1 MEPSTQQD
9 KPLAAREKAWTGLPE
24 TVPEQVRPYDRAKR
38 VFDVV
43 FAGLALIVLSP
54 VLLIIALIIFMDD
67 PHGSPIYVSKRMGK
81 NGRIFDFYKFRSMC
95 VNAEKQL
102 GELMNLNEADGPAF
116 KIKDDPR
123 ITRFGRFIRKTSIDE
138 LPQLWNVIKGDMS
151 IVGPRPPIPRE
162 VEQYDEKQMQRL
174 KVVPGLTCYWQIQ
187 PARNS
192 LSFQE
197 WMDLDLKYIRERSF
211 RVDLKIILKTAWV
224 MVRGEGE

>member
-24 TVPEQVRPYDRAKR
+24 AVPEQVRPYDRAKR

>member
-9 KPLAAREKAWTGLPE
+9 KPFVVREKVWTELPE
-24 TVPEQVRPYDRAKR
+24 IIPERTRPYDRVKR

-43 FAGLALIVLSP
+43 VAGLALVVLSP
-54 VLLIIALIIFMDD
+54 ALLIIALIIFLDD
-67 PHGSPIYVSKRMGK
+67 PHGSPIYVSNRMGK

-95 VNAEKQL
+95 VNAEDQL
-102 GELMNLNEADGPAF
+102 GELMDLNEADGPAF

-138 LPQLWNVIKGDMS
+138 LPQLWNVVKGDMS

-162 VEQYDEKQMQRL
+162 VEQYDEEQMQRL

-211 RVDLKIILKTAWV
+211 KVDLKIILKTAWV

>member
-24 TVPEQVRPYDRAKR
+24 AVPEQVRPYDRAKR

-43 FAGLALIVLSP
+43 FAGLSLIVLSP

>member
-43 FAGLALIVLSP
+43 FAGLSLIVLSP

>member
-9 KPLAAREKAWTGLPE
+9 KPFVVREKVWTELPE
-24 TVPEQVRPYDRAKR
+24 IIPERTRPYDRVKR

-43 FAGLALIVLSP
+43 VAGLALVVLSP
-54 VLLIIALIIFMDD
+54 ALLIIALIIFLDD

-95 VNAEKQL
+95 VNAEDQL
-102 GELMNLNEADGPAF
+102 GELMDLNEADGPAF

-138 LPQLWNVIKGDMS
+138 LPQLWNVVKGDMS

-162 VEQYDEKQMQRL
+162 VEQYDEEQMQRL

-211 RVDLKIILKTAWV
+211 KVDLKIILKTAWG

>member
-9 KPLAAREKAWTGLPE
+9 KPFVVREKVWTERPE
-24 TVPEQVRPYDRAKR
+24 IIPERTRPYDRVKR

-43 FAGLALIVLSP
+43 VAGLALVVLSP
-54 VLLIIALIIFMDD
+54 ALLIIALIIFLDD

-95 VNAEKQL
+95 VNAEDQL
-102 GELMNLNEADGPAF
+102 GELMDLNEADGPAF

-138 LPQLWNVIKGDMS
+138 LPQLWNVVKGDMS

-162 VEQYDEKQMQRL
+162 VEQYDEEQMQRL

-211 RVDLKIILKTAWV
+211 KVDLKIILKTAWV

>member
-9 KPLAAREKAWTGLPE
+9 KPFVVREKVWTELPE
-24 TVPEQVRPYDRAKR
+24 IIPERTRPYDRVKR

-43 FAGLALIVLSP
+43 VAGLALVVLSP
-54 VLLIIALIIFMDD
+54 ALLIIGLIIFLDD

-95 VNAEKQL
+95 VNAEDQL
-102 GELMNLNEADGPAF
+102 GELMDLNEADGPAF

-138 LPQLWNVIKGDMS
+138 LPQLWNVVKGDMS

-162 VEQYDEKQMQRL
+162 VEQYDEEQMQRL

-211 RVDLKIILKTAWV
+211 KVDLKIILKTAWV

>member
-9 KPLAAREKAWTGLPE
+9 KPFVVREKVWTELPE
-24 TVPEQVRPYDRAKR
+24 IIPERTRPYDRVKR

-43 FAGLALIVLSP
+43 VAGLALIVLSP
-54 VLLIIALIIFMDD
+54 ALLVIALIIFLDD

-95 VNAEKQL
+95 VNAEDQL
-102 GELMNLNEADGPAF
+102 GELMDLNEADGPAF

-138 LPQLWNVIKGDMS
+138 LPQLWNVVKGDMS

-162 VEQYDEKQMQRL
+162 VEQYDEEQMQRL

-211 RVDLKIILKTAWV
+211 KVDLKIILKTAWV

>member
-24 TVPEQVRPYDRAKR
+24 AVPEQVRPYDRAKR

-192 LSFQE
+192 LSFRE

>member
-24 TVPEQVRPYDRAKR
+24 AVPEQVRPYDRAKR

-43 FAGLALIVLSP
+43 FAGLSLIVLSP

-102 GELMNLNEADGPAF
+102 GELMNLNEADGQAF

>member
-9 KPLAAREKAWTGLPE
+9 KPFVVREKVWTELPE
-24 TVPEQVRPYDRAKR
+24 IIPERTRPYDRVKR

-43 FAGLALIVLSP
+43 VAGLALVVLSP
-54 VLLIIALIIFMDD
+54 ALLIIALIIFLDD

-95 VNAEKQL
+95 VNAEDQL
-102 GELMNLNEADGPAF
+102 GELMDLNEADGPAF

-138 LPQLWNVIKGDMS
+138 LPQLWNVVKGDMS

-162 VEQYDEKQMQRL
+162 VEQYDEEQMQRL

-211 RVDLKIILKTAWV
+211 KVDLKIILKTAWV

>member
-9 KPLAAREKAWTGLPE
+9 KPFVVREKVWTELPE
-24 TVPEQVRPYDRAKR
+24 IIPERTRPYDRVKR

-43 FAGLALIVLSP
+43 VAGLALVVLSP
-54 VLLIIALIIFMDD
+54 AVLIIALIIFLDD

-95 VNAEKQL
+95 VNAEDQL
-102 GELMNLNEADGPAF
+102 GELMDLNEADGPAF

-138 LPQLWNVIKGDMS
+138 LPQLWNVVKGDMS

-162 VEQYDEKQMQRL
+162 VEQYDEEQMQRL

-211 RVDLKIILKTAWV
+211 KVDLKIILKTAWV

>member
-9 KPLAAREKAWTGLPE
+9 KPFVVREKVWTELPE
-24 TVPEQVRPYDRAKR
+24 IIPERTRPYDRVKR

-43 FAGLALIVLSP
+43 VAGLALVVLSP
-54 VLLIIALIIFMDD
+54 ALLIIALIIFLDD

-95 VNAEKQL
+95 VNAEDQL
-102 GELMNLNEADGPAF
+102 GELMDLNEADGPAF

-138 LPQLWNVIKGDMS
+138 LPQLWNVVKGDMS

-162 VEQYDEKQMQRL
+162 VEQYDEEQMQRL

-192 LSFQE
+192 LSFQK

-211 RVDLKIILKTAWV
+211 KVDLKIILKTAWV

>member
-9 KPLAAREKAWTGLPE
+9 KPFVVREKVWTELPE
-24 TVPEQVRPYDRAKR
+24 IIPERTRPYDRVKR

-43 FAGLALIVLSP
+43 VAGLALVVLSP
-54 VLLIIALIIFMDD
+54 ALLIIALIIFLDD

-95 VNAEKQL
+95 VNAEDQL
-102 GELMNLNEADGPAF
+102 GELMDLNEADGPAF

-138 LPQLWNVIKGDMS
+138 LPQLWNVVKGDMS

-162 VEQYDEKQMQRL
+162 VEQYDEEQMQRL

-211 RVDLKIILKTAWV
+211 KVDLKIILKTACV

>member
-9 KPLAAREKAWTGLPE
+9 KPFVVREKVWTELPE
-24 TVPEQVRPYDRAKR
+24 IIPERTRPYDRVKR

-43 FAGLALIVLSP
+43 VAGLALVVLSP
-54 VLLIIALIIFMDD
+54 ALLIIALIIFLDD

>member
-116 KIKDDPR
+116 KIKDDPSER
-123 ITRFGRFIRKTSIDE
+123 RNAPPEVQFG
-138 LPQLWNVIKGDMS
+138 
-151 IVGPRPPIPRE
+151 
-162 VEQYDEKQMQRL
+162 
-174 KVVPGLTCYWQIQ
+174 
-187 PARNS
+187 
-192 LSFQE
+192 
-197 WMDLDLKYIRERSF
+197 
-211 RVDLKIILKTAWV
+211 
-224 MVRGEGE
+224 

>member
-9 KPLAAREKAWTGLPE
+9 KPFVVREKVWTELPE
-24 TVPEQVRPYDRAKR
+24 IIPERKRPYDRVKR

-43 FAGLALIVLSP
+43 VAGLALVVLSP
-54 VLLIIALIIFMDD
+54 ALLIIALIIFLDD

-95 VNAEKQL
+95 VNAEDQL
-102 GELMNLNEADGPAF
+102 GELMDLNEADGPAF

-138 LPQLWNVIKGDMS
+138 LPQLWNVVKGDMS

-162 VEQYDEKQMQRL
+162 VEQYDEEQMQRL

-211 RVDLKIILKTAWV
+211 KVDLKIILKTAWV

>member
-9 KPLAAREKAWTGLPE
+9 KPFVVREKVWTELPE
-24 TVPEQVRPYDRAKR
+24 IIPERTRPYDRVKR

-43 FAGLALIVLSP
+43 VAGLALIVLSP

-211 RVDLKIILKTAWV
+211 KVDLKIILKTAWV

>member
-9 KPLAAREKAWTGLPE
+9 KPFVVREKVWTELPE
-24 TVPEQVRPYDRAKR
+24 IIPERTRPYDRVKR

-43 FAGLALIVLSP
+43 VAGLALIVLSP
-54 VLLIIALIIFMDD
+54 ALLIIALIIFLDD

-95 VNAEKQL
+95 VNAEDQL
-102 GELMNLNEADGPAF
+102 GELMDLNEADGPAF

-138 LPQLWNVIKGDMS
+138 LPQLWNVVKGDMS

-162 VEQYDEKQMQRL
+162 VEQYDEEQMQRL

-211 RVDLKIILKTAWV
+211 KVDLKIILKTAWV

>member
-9 KPLAAREKAWTGLPE
+9 KPFVVREKVWTELPE
-24 TVPEQVRPYDRAKR
+24 IIPERTRPYDRVKR

-43 FAGLALIVLSP
+43 VAGLALVVLSP
-54 VLLIIALIIFMDD
+54 ALLIIALIIFLDD

-95 VNAEKQL
+95 VNAEDQL
-102 GELMNLNEADGPAF
+102 GELMDLNEADGPAF

>member
-9 KPLAAREKAWTGLPE
+9 KPFVVREKVWTELPE
-24 TVPEQVRPYDRAKR
+24 IIPERTRPYDRVKR

-43 FAGLALIVLSP
+43 VAGLALVVLSP
-54 VLLIIALIIFMDD
+54 ALLIIALIIFLDD

-95 VNAEKQL
+95 VNAEDQL
-102 GELMNLNEADGPAF
+102 GELMDLNEADGPAF

-138 LPQLWNVIKGDMS
+138 LPQLWNVVKGDMS